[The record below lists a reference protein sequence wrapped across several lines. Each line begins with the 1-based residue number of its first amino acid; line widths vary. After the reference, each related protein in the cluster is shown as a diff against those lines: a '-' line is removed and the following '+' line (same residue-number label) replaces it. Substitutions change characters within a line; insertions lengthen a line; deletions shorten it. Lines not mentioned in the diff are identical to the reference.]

1 MEPSTIEGVILPTE
15 PVGGGD
21 NMLDVTQAPN
31 GNLVTADYETNSLSV
46 FVPIEPDITSLR
58 VVSLF
63 PRRGPVTGGTRL
75 MVFGNNFVA
84 GVTVTMGGKPCTSV
98 VVVSSKKI
106 ECTIPF
112 GTVGPV
118 DVTVSSGASAST
130 FTKGYRYIRGIPAV
144 SAC

>member
-1 MEPSTIEGVILPTE
+1 
-15 PVGGGD
+15 
-21 NMLDVTQAPN
+21 
-31 GNLVTADYETNSLSV
+31 
-46 FVPIEPDITSLR
+46 
-58 VVSLF
+58 
-63 PRRGPVTGGTRL
+63 